1 MFVVGRE
8 SGTCNKIL
16 LSTVFQDFELMY
28 VMNQATGEL
37 SDEKLASTI
46 YYMITDTSGLFKQK
60 EPLKRITSMFSM
72 YNNFFRY
79 I

>member
-1 MFVVGRE
+1 
-8 SGTCNKIL
+8 
-16 LSTVFQDFELMY
+16 
-28 VMNQATGEL
+28 MNQQATGEL

-72 YNNFFRY
+72 LFKELQRKDS
-79 I
+79 